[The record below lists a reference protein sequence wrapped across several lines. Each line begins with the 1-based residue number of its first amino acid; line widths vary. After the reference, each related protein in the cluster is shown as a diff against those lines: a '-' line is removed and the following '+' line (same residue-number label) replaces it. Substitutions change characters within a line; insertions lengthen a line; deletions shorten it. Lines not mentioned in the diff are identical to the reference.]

1 MTVKLTFALLCA
13 SFISINLSAQT
24 LNKAKL
30 DSLFDVLNT
39 NHKSMVSLAISQK
52 GKLIYSKAIGYSL
65 ISDQQKLP
73 ATVNT
78 RYRIGSISKMFTGTM
93 IFQLIEAGKL
103 SLNTT
108 LATYFPQIPNATKI
122 TIGEM
127 LSHRSGIFNFTND
140 STYASYMTQQKSEA
154 EIVNIIQK
162 YKPVFEPDSKSEYSN
177 SNFILLG
184 YILEK
189 IYKKPYPAIL
199 KEKVLTP
206 AGLKN
211 TYYGGKTNIKN
222 NEAYSYSYKNSNWI
236 KEPETDMSIPGG
248 AGALVSTPADLDLF
262 IEALFEGKLVSA
274 SSVNQMQTIKDGFG
288 MAMLTISFYE
298 KKSYG
303 HTGGIDGFQS
313 MLSYFPD
320 DQLAVAVCANGVD
333 YKLNDIMIGVLSIY
347 YNKPYRIPDFKS
359 IDISDADF
367 ALYAGVYSSKE
378 IPLKITIGKN
388 SSQLTAQATGQ
399 SAFNLEQTVK
409 NVFKYDAAHIQIDFD
424 PAKHQFTL
432 KQGKS
437 YLFTKD
443 K

>member
-24 LNKAKL
+24 QNKAKL
-30 DSLFDVLNT
+30 DSLFNALDV
-39 NHKSMVSLAISQK
+39 NHKSMVSVAVSQK

-65 ISDQQKLP
+65 INDQQKLP
-73 ATVNT
+73 ATINT

-103 SLNTT
+103 GLNTK
-108 LATYFPQIPNATKI
+108 LSSYFPQIPNADKI

-140 STYASYMTQQKSEA
+140 STYVSYMTQQKSEA

-162 YKPVFEPDSKSEYSN
+162 YKPAFEPDSKSEYSN

-248 AGALVSTPADLDLF
+248 AGALVSTPADLNLF
-262 IEALFEGKLVSA
+262 IEALFEGKLISA
-274 SSVNQMQTIKDGFG
+274 SSVKQMQTIKDGFG
-288 MAMLTISFYE
+288 MAMFMMPFDL

-303 HTGGIDGFQS
+303 HTGGIDGFRS
-313 MLSYFPD
+313 MLNYFPE
-320 DQLAVAVCANGVD
+320 DQLAVAACTNGD
-333 YKLNDIMIGVLSIY
+333 NYNLNDIMIGILSIY
-347 YNKPYRIPDFKS
+347 YNKPYQIPDFKS
-359 IDISDADF
+359 IAISDADF
-367 ALYAGVYSSKE
+367 TLYTGIYSSKE

-409 NVFKYDAAHIQIDFD
+409 NIFKYDAAHIEIDFD
-424 PAKHQFTL
+424 PAQHQFTL